1 MTVDIAPVRP
11 LWRSAPR
18 KRLSLP
24 GARMSLRACVVTF
37 VCAIT
42 ACAFSA
48 CSDRGGDA
56 RASLTSSAARELADV
71 QPSAQQAQQA
81 QQAQPSQQPLAA
93 TFAPAS
99 DSTASNSTDNA
110 SSAAALP
117 ANTVRSPA
125 QPSANDGAQS
135 AQNEPLAT
143 PEIHTAD

>member
-24 GARMSLRACVVTF
+24 GARMSMRACAVTF

-48 CSDRGGDA
+48 CSDRGADA

-71 QPSAQQAQQA
+71 QPSVQQAQQA
-81 QQAQPSQQPLAA
+81 QQQQPLAA

-110 SSAAALP
+110 RSAATLP

>member
-1 MTVDIAPVRP
+1 MTVDFAPVRP
-11 LWRSAPR
+11 LWWSAPR

-24 GARMSLRACVVTF
+24 GARMSMRACAVTF

-48 CSDRGGDA
+48 CSDRADDA
-56 RASLTSSAARELADV
+56 RVSLTSGAARELADV
-71 QPSAQQAQQA
+71 QPSAQR
-81 QQAQPSQQPLAA
+81 AQPSQPSQQQPLAA

-99 DSTASNSTDNA
+99 DSTASNSTDTT
-110 SSAAALP
+110 SSATALP

-125 QPSANDGAQS
+125 QPSAGDGAQS